1 MPDARP
7 RTTSRRAKR
16 GTTSRRAKRGTTSMR
31 AKRES
36 AMLGAVLRSTTL
48 RRAVLRRTVKRLPQS
63 ASHRTLRPRRPFTFL
78 TALGTAAHHTFEVR
92 AGVGLVFEPFIG
104 RRGALA
110 LWAGGLPA
118 WAAAAWCGEGE
129 SLEKWLALNNGA
141 GLAGGIVHFVEWPW
155 ELRSGI
161 PFLVEAEG
169 MTPERLPPYNAILQL
184 WVVAGA
190 LALALETPR
199 HARRW
204 ALAGLLLG
212 EPLRRS
218 AVHHFRWAHEQAERE
233 PERWSP
239 VLRER
244 AGERARRAA

>member
-1 MPDARP
+1 MPDERR
-7 RTTSRRAKR
+7 RTTSRR
-16 GTTSRRAKRGTTSMR
+16 T
-31 AKRES
+31 KRES
-36 AMLGAVLRSTTL
+36 VLLGAVLRSATF
-48 RRAVLRRTVKRLPQS
+48 RRAVLRHAAKTALPKS
-63 ASHRTLRPRRPFTFL
+63 ASRRALGPRRPFTIL

-118 WAAAAWCGEGE
+118 WAAAAWLGEGE

-155 ELRSGI
+155 ELRSGV

-204 ALAGLLLG
+204 AFAGLLLG

-239 VLRER
+239 VLREQ
-244 AGERARRAA
+244 AGERARQAG

>member
-1 MPDARP
+1 M
-7 RTTSRRAKR
+7 
-16 GTTSRRAKRGTTSMR
+16 
-31 AKRES
+31 
-36 AMLGAVLRSTTL
+36 
-48 RRAVLRRTVKRLPQS
+48 
-63 ASHRTLRPRRPFTFL
+63 RPRRLFTFL

-104 RRGALA
+104 RRGAVA
-110 LWAGGLPA
+110 LWVGGLPA
-118 WAAAAWCGEGE
+118 WAVAAWFGEGE
-129 SLEKWLALNNGA
+129 SIEKWLALNNGA

-169 MTPERLPPYNAILQL
+169 MTPERLAPYNTILQL
-184 WVVAGA
+184 WTLAGA

-239 VLRER
+239 MLREQADEPTR
-244 AGERARRAA
+244 QAG